1 MRLFSYLTYL
11 IALAFSIIFGLML
24 VSSQEMSGI
33 AVVIYE
39 IIFFLIYFL
48 IIIFLSIISYRR
60 KQSENGKRLLLSI
73 PISIIIIVV
82 VFIIS
87 ERKMQNK
94 FQIRQKYYNE
104 LNDLERINDSIKTEE
119 LIKLVD
125 DSIKNDKNNCLL
137 YVKRG
142 LLEVSRG
149 NYDKSIYFYDKA
161 IKIDTGFINAYIE
174 AGLSSISK
182 YDYKSALK
190 YYEKAYKIDTL
201 NSEYKEKVIWL
212 KTIIF
217 ENRIETTAKT
227 NMLLLK

>member
-1 MRLFSYLTYL
+1 MTMRLFSYLTYL
-11 IALAFSIIFGLML
+11 IVLAFSIIFGLML
-24 VSSQEMSGI
+24 VNSQEMNGI

-60 KQSENGKRLLLSI
+60 KQSETGKRLVLSI
-73 PISIIIIVV
+73 PISIIIIVI

-87 ERKMQNK
+87 ERKMENN
-94 FQIRQKYYNE
+94 FRIRQKYYNE
-104 LNDLERINDSIKTEE
+104 LNDMEKINDSIETEE
-119 LIKLVD
+119 LIELVD
-125 DSIKNDKNNCLL
+125 DSIRNDKNNCLL

-142 LLEVSRG
+142 LIERRLG

-161 IKIDTGFINAYIE
+161 IKIDSGFINAYIE
-174 AGLSSISK
+174 AGWSSIIK

-190 YYEKAYKIDTL
+190 YYEKVCKIDTL

-212 KTIIF
+212 KTKIL
-217 ENRIETTAKT
+217 E
-227 NMLLLK
+227 